1 MVGRAVRAPRLAY
14 EPEIEVDPIIRQ
26 AEAGE
31 ALAKAMDRL
40 AGAIE
45 DLKPAA
51 DGIHSL
57 GVAQTK
63 FCNFL
68 VKHRLKLALS
78 IPSVL
83 VAVGAISPNA
93 AHTVAVI
100 LKSLGLG

>member
-1 MVGRAVRAPRLAY
+1 MTRAAARAPRLAY
-14 EPEIEVDPIIRQ
+14 APEPDREPTQ
-26 AEAGE
+26 AEAGI
-31 ALAKAMDRL
+31 ALAMALDRL

-78 IPSVL
+78 IPSIL
-83 VAVGAISPNA
+83 VAIGAISPNA
-93 AHTVAVI
+93 AHSVAVI
-100 LKSLGLG
+100 LKSLGAA